1 MEDIELVLRMQKNDL
16 DALEELMQRNQ
27 KDLLKLAYLISGNY
41 ADSEDIVQETFVQV
55 YLKKETIREPEYFR
69 TWLLRMMTRIAWRY
83 LKKKSREHPAGD
95 TMETWNPE
103 AKDLADSVFR
113 VVERKEEAEELYQA
127 ILRLP
132 VKQRTMV
139 ILYYFEE
146 MSTKEIA
153 KLSGCLE
160 GTVKSR
166 LYGARKRLKEEL
178 YRPGFRREGT
188 AVRRRQWD
196 FRESKELWDQEIDNR
211 IETPW
216 IVRQNLSTME
226 KTAILTG
233 KKP

>member
-27 KDLLKLAYLISGNY
+27 RDLLKLAYLISGNY

-69 TWLLRMMTRIAWRY
+69 TWLIRMMTRIAWRY

-178 YRPGFRREGT
+178 YSTDLEGR
-188 AVRRRQWD
+188 V
-196 FRESKELWDQEIDNR
+196 L
-211 IETPW
+211 
-216 IVRQNLSTME
+216 L
-226 KTAILTG
+226 
-233 KKP
+233 